1 MLPLGQWAPIVGT
14 SLAVLGSLGLFL
26 VKKEDKEATTE
37 DAFGPHSN
45 CSHCDHGHSHER
57 RPTIE
62 FQPDDGGDQHSSRE
76 AQGIDEYIQGHME
89 KSKEFETSS
98 AIDRTDD
105 ATFKAGPANEFP
117 LTPGEE
123 FKRDMRP
130 IKESWKI
137 NHHRRGTDGEASMV
151 PHHASTFS
159 GSTAGTASSV
169 LEQWPSM
176 PSPSSPEMLQRRDTL
191 EVPAIAYLGHT
202 RSCSSGAAPL
212 AGLGIETMP
221 GPSASPELPV
231 RKSPELPVRKNTLEV
246 PVEQHVRR
254 TRSNSSGSRIISYFR
269 EPSVSRDSSGEE
281 NGKG

>member
-1 MLPLGQWAPIVGT
+1 MLFVGQWAPIVGT

-26 VKKEDKEATTE
+26 VKDKKEDKEATTE
-37 DAFGPHSN
+37 DALGQHNN
-45 CSHCDHGHSHER
+45 CSPCNHGHSHER
-57 RPTIE
+57 CPTFE
-62 FQPDDGGDQHSSRE
+62 FQADDGGDRRSSRE
-76 AQGIDEYIQGHME
+76 AQGIDEYVQGNMDN
-89 KSKEFETSS
+89 SKEFETSS

-117 LTPGEE
+117 VTPGEE

-130 IKESWKI
+130 IKQSWNV
-137 NHHRRGTDGEASMV
+137 NHHRRSTDGEVSMV

-176 PSPSSPEMLQRRDTL
+176 SGPSSPEMMQRRDTL
-191 EVPAIAYLGHT
+191 EVPALSYLGHT
-202 RSCSSGAAPL
+202 RSYSSGAAPL
-212 AGLGIETMP
+212 AGLGIEAMP
-221 GPSASPELPV
+221 GLPSSPELH
-231 RKSPELPVRKNTLEV
+231 VRKNTLEV